1 MSRGNVHRT
10 VTVDRQL
17 VQLTGGK
24 VQFGPPK
31 SDAGR
36 RTIAIPAELV
46 TELEHHLA
54 NYSAPRPDGL
64 VFVGAKGA
72 PLTRGNWHVKWAD
85 ATAKVDL
92 PQGFRFHDL
101 RHTSNTLAA
110 AAGASTRELMH
121 RMGHASPA
129 AALRYQHASAQRD
142 VEIAAAL
149 GHELGETSAA
159 SSSITSAI

>member
-1 MSRGNVHRT
+1 
-10 VTVDRQL
+10 
-17 VQLTGGK
+17 

-46 TELEHHLA
+46 AELDHHLA
-54 NYSAPRPDGL
+54 SYSAPGPDGL

-72 PLTRGNWHVKWAD
+72 PLTRGNWHIKWSD
-85 ATAKVDL
+85 ATCKVDL
-92 PQGFRFHDL
+92 PPRFRFHDL

-129 AALRYQHASAQRD
+129 AALRYQHATAERD
-142 VEIAAAL
+142 AEIAAVLGRAL
-149 GHELGETSAA
+149 RRPTTKHQAVQ
-159 SSSITSAI
+159 